1 MKRTI
6 GGLSM
11 FVARAASLARA
22 GCDDA
27 SSAPLAPSATAL
39 APAKPAAASAR
50 PFRVEQASSK
60 LSFDM
65 AAPVEKI
72 HGRVAN
78 ATTGELS
85 IDPSDLTKTTGL
97 VVVDLAGI
105 ELFQQVQDEKTKE
118 FGPEKKS
125 DLQNEHARQWLEI
138 SPDAPEDARKK
149 NAHVEFAI
157 RSIESVSE
165 RDLGKLAGAE
175 RKVTVVAKG
184 ELLLHGR
191 KSDKTVKLEATFR
204 YAGDQ
209 ATVVTIKT
217 SEPFAVGLGEHDVR
231 PRTGFGVLAGKT
243 LEVLSPKVAKE
254 AQVTLEITANA
265 AAPAAAPAASK

>member
-1 MKRTI
+1 MNGTSS
-6 GGLSM
+6 GVSTLV
-11 FVARAASLARA
+11 FVVLASLATV

-60 LSFDM
+60 VGFDM

-72 HGRVAN
+72 HGRIAN
-78 ATTGELS
+78 GTTGELS

-97 VVVDLAGI
+97 IVMDLGGI
-105 ELFQQVQDEKTKE
+105 ELFQQVQDDKTKE

-138 SPDAPEDARKK
+138 SPDAPEEARKK
-149 NAHVEFAI
+149 NARVEFAI

-165 RDLGKLAGAE
+165 RDVGKLAGDE

-191 KSDKTVKLEATFR
+191 RSDKTVKLEATFR
-204 YAGDQ
+204 YAGAD
-209 ATVVTIKT
+209 VKSVSVKT
-217 SEPFAVGLGEHDVR
+217 TEPFAVGLEEHDVR

-254 AQVTLEITANA
+254 AQVTLELTATAGA
-265 AAPAAAPAASK
+265 AAPAAASK